1 MIILPSVGC
10 PLRHIVLDCAMIAP
24 PHLSHFDSF
33 FISLV
38 VKDFLVFLI
47 NSSSVNSC
55 YFVVPIKGG
64 KLSAF
69 LLHYLGSNWLVPQ
82 FLCLMTHFL
91 HVSQGITLDYLP
103 GSTRQTG
110 LCSCV
115 TQDC

>member
-1 MIILPSVGC
+1 MGLKPLTPWRESAVMIIFPSVGC

-55 YFVVPIKGG
+55 SSVVPIKGG
-64 KLSAF
+64 KLNAF
-69 LLHYLGSNWLVPQ
+69 LLHYLGSN
-82 FLCLMTHFL
+82 
-91 HVSQGITLDYLP
+91 
-103 GSTRQTG
+103 
-110 LCSCV
+110 
-115 TQDC
+115 

>member
-1 MIILPSVGC
+1 MIIFPSVGC

-55 YFVVPIKGG
+55 YSVVPIKGG

-69 LLHYLGSNWLVPQ
+69 LLHYLGSN
-82 FLCLMTHFL
+82 
-91 HVSQGITLDYLP
+91 
-103 GSTRQTG
+103 
-110 LCSCV
+110 
-115 TQDC
+115 